1 MLAKKV
7 ANALEELL
15 GGAIVRDLALVRGI
29 SEDGEAV
36 DGVEVVLVP
45 ALSRS
50 RFEPLQKQSGSPIT
64 IE

>member
-1 MLAKKV
+1 LLAKKV

-45 ALSRS
+45 SSMREYSKVHDNHSVRS
-50 RFEPLQKQSGSPIT
+50 RHF
-64 IE
+64 